1 MKNKKILIR
10 LFVVL
15 FSVAFIV
22 SSVVV
27 PSSAFFLTNITKID
41 GANVTVYPDRH
52 MDNIYGDDFDF
63 VYITPLQANA
73 PTSNGVTVET
83 ARQFAKDGTAPKWE
97 EYARFQ
103 AFDDYLT
110 SAYRQIVSI
119 EFIVV
124 YTGDPDGST
133 TTRFHVQA
141 DGNYFFPQDL
151 AVYYEDGLRALYN
164 PTTGLYSF
172 SFMYNYWYF
181 NCPAEEGYSLAAI
194 VYHKENGMI
203 HADSDKYVTRAEYNR
218 VVKELQQCQAELAQ
232 AQIDYDLARQK
243 YEETMQKYE
252 SASESLAHTR
262 AELAQVQKEYEAAK
276 DALFKLQ
283 KERDSLKAENEEL
296 ENENL
301 NLVEANGE
309 LQGTKDFLQSKVNDL
324 RGDLENNNAVKS
336 FFQGAYEAVHGF
348 CQDIFGL
355 SFGGVSVGAVV
366 SVVFV
371 MAIVFF
377 LVKILRG

>member
-15 FSVAFIV
+15 FSVVFIV

-41 GANVTVYPDRH
+41 GANVTIYPDRH

-83 ARQFAKDGTAPKWE
+83 ARQFANGDTAPKWE

-110 SAYRQIVSI
+110 SAYRQIASV

-124 YTGDPDGST
+124 YTGDPDGSAM
-133 TTRFHVQA
+133 TRFNVQA

-151 AVYYEDGLRALYN
+151 AVYYEDGLRVLYN

-232 AQIDYDLARQK
+232 AEVDYQIAKQK
-243 YEETMQKYE
+243 YEESIANLQNELDTLDKIYGNE
-252 SASESLAHTR
+252 VERVKALKKEKETLEATR
-262 AELAQVQKEYEAAK
+262 
-276 DALFKLQ
+276 DALQ
-283 KERDSLKAENEEL
+283 K
-296 ENENL
+296 
-301 NLVEANGE
+301 
-309 LQGTKDFLQSKVNDL
+309 KVNDL